1 MLLCIILFTCLF
13 FIGISFFTIFKN
25 FIYSNFRKTRKM
37 SITSPKRNVNHCTV
51 MINQPNTYLLSPNA
65 RLAVIAEVE
74 EKDLVSEASI
84 RESSNSLSQRVE
96 HEKRRLSSDSINN
109 KPAQSIQKTSFIC
122 QKGLFLRYSL

>member
-1 MLLCIILFTCLF
+1 
-13 FIGISFFTIFKN
+13 
-25 FIYSNFRKTRKM
+25 M